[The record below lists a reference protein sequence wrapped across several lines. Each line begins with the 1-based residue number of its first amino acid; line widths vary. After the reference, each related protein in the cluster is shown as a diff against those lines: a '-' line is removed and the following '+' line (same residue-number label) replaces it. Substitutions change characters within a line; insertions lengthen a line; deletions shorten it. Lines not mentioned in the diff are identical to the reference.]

1 VTNGRIV
8 GNSNVALTAACV
20 DGYHNLGT
28 FNNANGEQP
37 IQLCNPNSSKCAT
50 DFADTPNPG
59 GEYKAWLTPVANYTL
74 AGGSCSSQSNVTFG
88 FCDSDSKTDNF
99 KIRNQ
104 SAAYV
109 TVCKFNDQDGDGIQD
124 TTNNIFDPFIAGW
137 PVTATGVDDAQG
149 NSGSVTADT
158 DQNGCVSFAV
168 THFPASVTWK

>member
-1 VTNGRIV
+1 EVVVSGGRITGV
-8 GNSNVALTAACV
+8 PSTVPATCTTGL
-20 DGYHNLGT
+20 HNLGT
-28 FNNANGEQP
+28 PDVSNGQTP
-37 IQLCNPNSSKCAT
+37 VQLCNPDATKCLT

-109 TVCKFNDQDGDGIQD
+109 TV
-124 TTNNIFDPFIAGW
+124 
-137 PVTATGVDDAQG
+137 
-149 NSGSVTADT
+149 
-158 DQNGCVSFAV
+158 
-168 THFPASVTWK
+168 